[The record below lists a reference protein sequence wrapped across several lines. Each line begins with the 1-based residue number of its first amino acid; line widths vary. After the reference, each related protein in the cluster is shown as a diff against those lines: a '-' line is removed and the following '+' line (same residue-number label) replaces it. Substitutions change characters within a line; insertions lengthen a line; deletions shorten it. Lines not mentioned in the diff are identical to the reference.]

1 MTHKFSTPE
10 GVRAPTAPYS
20 HSVEVPAGE
29 RTLYIAGQVGY
40 APDGGVPEGIAAQT
54 EQVFQN
60 LKAVLAASG
69 YAMADVVAL
78 RVFLVHREDRE
89 GFNVIR
95 RKHLGDHRPASTLVF
110 VAGLA
115 APNILVEVEAV
126 ASRSR

>member
-1 MTHKFSTPE
+1 MSHRFTNPA
-10 GVRAPTAPYS
+10 GVRAPAGPYS

-40 APDGGVPEGIAAQT
+40 GPDGTVADGVAAQT

-78 RVFLVHREDRE
+78 RVYLVHREDRE
-89 GFNVIR
+89 TFNIVR

-126 ASRSR
+126 AAKG

>member
-1 MTHKFSTPE
+1 MSHRFTNPA
-10 GVRAPTAPYS
+10 GVRAPTGPYS

-29 RTLYIAGQVGY
+29 RTLYVAGQVGY
-40 APDGGVPEGIAAQT
+40 APDGTVADGIAAQT

-69 YAMADVVAL
+69 YTLADVVAL

-89 GFNVIR
+89 NFNIVR
-95 RKHLGDHRPASTLVF
+95 RKHLQDNHPASTLVF

-115 APNILVEVEAV
+115 IPSILVEVEAV
-126 ASRSR
+126 AARA